1 MKKTVPSNIEDI
13 IALAP
18 VQEGMLFHYL
28 KEPRSDVY
36 FEQLSLSV
44 PVEIDREHFVKAWD
58 FVIAR
63 NDMLRTCFR
72 WEKLEKPVQVVL
84 KEHKVDVR
92 YYDLSMGE
100 PGVDIRRKVEK
111 IKIEDRDEAFDLRDV
126 PFRLAL
132 CKTGKD
138 EYELILSNHHILF
151 DGWSTGILLREF
163 LSAYT
168 DLKQKKRPVQR
179 PKTKYKEFVRF
190 IRDRGRSIEEEKFWK
205 ESLHGWDGDTSRE
218 FSLKLG
224 RDGKTGRQ
232 SKEADIVQTRLDK
245 ITKDRMEGFVKNSRG
260 TLAAL
265 FCAAYGILLR
275 KYNSADDVIFGTT
288 VSVRESRISGMEEMV
303 GLFINTLPLRM
314 VFRPGEVTADFLS
327 RMNHALQA
335 REEFKTSAPV
345 DIKGYGGLTADE
357 ELFDTIVVIEN
368 YPLDSFLKHTEGA
381 FSFDSYTMVEKT
393 HYDLTLIIS
402 PVDDIVFKFYFRE
415 DLFDRLAIKRLA
427 GHYISVIKSII
438 ADPGGILANMELLSA
453 AEKRRILYDFNN
465 TEASYPTGREIHQ
478 LFEDRAEKS
487 PDHTALVGAAEYR
500 PARYGEALPE
510 KVSLTYRKLDE
521 EAGRLAEIL
530 SARGIKAG
538 AIAALRLERS
548 VEMVT
553 AIFAILK
560 AGGAYLPMDPAFPA
574 NRISYLLAD
583 SAARVLITGGGR
595 VEDVETLKS
604 LAVDTVFIEP
614 TPPFGHPSKEGNSQG
629 RDLVYQ
635 IRRTVETQNFAS
647 QDSGRGAY
655 VIYTSGS
662 TGNPKGVL
670 VEHSAVVNLLYGL
683 DRCYPFRASDIYLM
697 KTSYLFDVSA
707 AELFGWFIGGGR
719 LALLEK
725 GEEKDPGR
733 IINAIGHYRVTHINF
748 VPSQFNVFVDE
759 VMTGNIKRISALRYI
774 FLAGEALMPE
784 FVEKFGRLRTGIQV
798 ENIYGP
804 TEGTVYASRYA
815 LSGWQGRGS
824 VPIGKPLPNI
834 KLYILD
840 KDDRFQPVG
849 VPGELCISGYGLARG
864 YLNRPELTNEKFAAS
879 SLSTF
884 NFQLIYHTGDLACWQ
899 PDGNIEFLGRIDRQ
913 VKIRG
918 FCIELGE
925 IENLLLR
932 HESVKEAVV
941 TAQPDKTGDHYLCAY
956 IVSHQPGFTDTASL
970 RDYLSE
976 RVPGY
981 MVPAFFLFLKQVPLT
996 PTGKIDR
1003 RSLPQPAIIPGK
1015 EYAAPRND
1023 IEKQLVTIW
1032 SEVLGVERHRIG
1044 IDDPFFELGGHSLK
1058 AIGLTGKIHK
1068 KFDTRVDLV
1077 ELLKIPTIRG
1087 LAALVNRSAG
1097 QTFGEIKAVEE
1108 KEYYALSSTQKSQ
1121 FLLHQLDND
1130 NTTYHVNGVFLSAG
1144 RINRDRLQDFFIKL
1158 INRHESLRTSFLRI
1172 HGEPVQKI
1180 NKPGE
1185 IEFKIEYFDTG
1196 SRVGARCAVPG
1207 EIADLRHIT
1216 DLIQA
1221 FIKPF
1226 DLALA
1231 PLFRV
1236 GLVKIDDETN
1246 LLIVD
1251 MHHIISDGAS
1261 VEILAREFS
1270 LLYAG
1275 QELPY
1280 LGLRCRD
1287 YSEWQNSGV
1296 LHEIMKQ
1303 QEPFW
1308 LAELAGET
1316 PALHLP
1322 YDYPKPAVRC
1332 FTGGRFTFAIKKENV
1347 RVLKA
1352 RAADAS
1358 TTLFTVLLAVYN
1370 VFLSKICGQEDMV
1383 VGTITEGRGRPGL
1396 ESIIG
1401 MFVNALPL
1409 RNFPAG
1415 EICFNRFLGEV
1426 KQRALAALSHRDYPY
1441 EDLVEKTGVTLST
1454 VFALL
1459 DLRFAEIEIPGLRL
1473 APYDYFTGTA
1483 KYDLLLLAAE
1493 GKEDLNFIFEY
1504 STACFRAETV
1514 RRFSGYFARVV
1525 SAVAEH
1531 PQVKLSE
1538 IEILSGEEKQQ
1549 ILCEFNETGRGYP
1562 TDKTICRLFADQ
1574 VRLTSDGIALVDT
1587 GRENLEGT
1595 LFLSYR
1601 QLAEESGR
1609 LASFLVR
1616 RGVKANGLIGILV
1629 ERGRFMLTGI
1639 LGILIS
1645 GCGYV
1650 PLNPKAHLSRN
1661 RYILKECGVKI
1672 LLTTGSLKEEVEKL
1686 ASSGVETVFI
1696 DEMDCR
1702 VGAQDSVP
1710 EPTPPFGHPSEEEN
1724 SCGAGGI
1731 AYVIFT
1737 SGSTGRPK
1745 GIAVSHANFCPLLFW
1760 GYEELGISPGERT
1773 IQNLSYYFDW
1783 SVWEIFIT
1791 LTTGAALYLVLD
1803 DVLLEPGRCIDF
1815 INLHG
1820 ITILHITPT
1829 RYQYIV
1835 GGDRTLETLKYLC
1848 IGAEKLSFDLLERSI
1863 TSVNEDCRVFNMYGP
1878 TEATIMSAVLEI
1890 KKHGYARY
1898 RDLGSVPIGRPIA
1911 NFQLL
1916 ILDKNLHLCPLN
1928 VPGELGIAGSGLARG
1943 YLNRLELTAEKFA
1956 ANSLSTFNFQLIYK
1970 TGDLTRWLPDGE
1982 IEFLGRIDQQVK
1994 LRGFRIEL
2002 GEIEKH
2008 LLAHPGVKEAV
2019 VRIRED
2025 DKYSKDKY
2033 LCAYLIAGRKIDPA
2047 ELREFLSADL
2057 PSYMIPSYFV
2067 ALDRMPLTPNGK
2079 IDHKALPEP
2088 DRAAMNDEYSAP
2100 RDEVEKK
2107 LAALWSGVLGIE
2119 TDKIGIHSDFFEC
2132 GGHSLKAADL
2142 TTGLHKE
2149 FAVRL
2154 PLVEVFKNPTIKEL
2168 AKVVKKLSVKT
2179 FASIEAVE
2187 KKEYYRLSPVQKR
2200 MYVIRL
2206 LQKESTAY
2214 NISNVVIISGEIDSE
2229 ILGKTFRQLIGRHE
2243 SFRTSFFTV
2252 GDSSVQRI
2260 HNPAEIEFKIEYFE
2274 IDRGEPCVVPSLCSP
2289 ETIALSIDRFIRPFD
2304 LKKAPLL
2311 RAGLV
2316 KIEKNRHLLMVDM
2329 HHIISDGLSHEILA
2343 ADFAALYIG
2352 KELPPLRIQY
2362 RDFCEGQGRLTRSGE
2377 MAKQE
2382 HFWLDMFPDEHIPVL
2397 DIPVD
2402 FPRPAVRDIGAGD
2415 YIKIELGKP
2424 LCNKCYKV
2432 AEETG
2437 ATLFMVT
2444 LAAYNILLSIYTN
2457 REDIVVGTLL
2467 TGRSHPDLKNIIGM
2481 FVNTLPLRN
2490 FPVRKK
2496 TFRQFL
2502 AEVKENL
2509 LAVYENQD
2517 YSFDDL
2523 IVKLRLQG
2531 DSSRNPLFDT
2541 LFTMNTLTVGLYDG
2555 PTAFRLEPYEYKAK
2569 FAKFDLYFLVTESKG
2584 TISLLLRYST
2594 QLFKPAAVRKMASYF
2609 NEILDQV
2616 TDDPGIRLKD
2626 ITLSHNLLSVKS
2638 TVHKEDGGDFKFE

>member
-1 MKKTVPSNIEDI
+1 
-13 IALAP
+13 
-18 VQEGMLFHYL
+18 
-28 KEPRSDVY
+28 
-36 FEQLSLSV
+36 
-44 PVEIDREHFVKAWD
+44 
-58 FVIAR
+58 
-63 NDMLRTCFR
+63 
-72 WEKLEKPVQVVL
+72 
-84 KEHKVDVR
+84 
-92 YYDLSMGE
+92 
-100 PGVDIRRKVEK
+100 
-111 IKIEDRDEAFDLRDV
+111 
-126 PFRLAL
+126 
-132 CKTGKD
+132 
-138 EYELILSNHHILF
+138 
-151 DGWSTGILLREF
+151 
-163 LSAYT
+163 
-168 DLKQKKRPVQR
+168 
-179 PKTKYKEFVRF
+179 
-190 IRDRGRSIEEEKFWK
+190 
-205 ESLHGWDGDTSRE
+205 
-218 FSLKLG
+218 
-224 RDGKTGRQ
+224 
-232 SKEADIVQTRLDK
+232 
-245 ITKDRMEGFVKNSRG
+245 
-260 TLAAL
+260 
-265 FCAAYGILLR
+265 
-275 KYNSADDVIFGTT
+275 
-288 VSVRESRISGMEEMV
+288 
-303 GLFINTLPLRM
+303 
-314 VFRPGEVTADFLS
+314 
-327 RMNHALQA
+327 
-335 REEFKTSAPV
+335 
-345 DIKGYGGLTADE
+345 
-357 ELFDTIVVIEN
+357 
-368 YPLDSFLKHTEGA
+368 
-381 FSFDSYTMVEKT
+381 
-393 HYDLTLIIS
+393 
-402 PVDDIVFKFYFRE
+402 
-415 DLFDRLAIKRLA
+415 
-427 GHYISVIKSII
+427 
-438 ADPGGILANMELLSA
+438 
-453 AEKRRILYDFNN
+453 
-465 TEASYPTGREIHQ
+465 
-478 LFEDRAEKS
+478 
-487 PDHTALVGAAEYR
+487 
-500 PARYGEALPE
+500 
-510 KVSLTYRKLDE
+510 
-521 EAGRLAEIL
+521 
-530 SARGIKAG
+530 
-538 AIAALRLERS
+538 
-548 VEMVT
+548 
-553 AIFAILK
+553 
-560 AGGAYLPMDPAFPA
+560 
-574 NRISYLLAD
+574 
-583 SAARVLITGGGR
+583 
-595 VEDVETLKS
+595 
-604 LAVDTVFIEP
+604 
-614 TPPFGHPSKEGNSQG
+614 
-629 RDLVYQ
+629 
-635 IRRTVETQNFAS
+635 
-647 QDSGRGAY
+647 
-655 VIYTSGS
+655 
-662 TGNPKGVL
+662 
-670 VEHSAVVNLLYGL
+670 
-683 DRCYPFRASDIYLM
+683 
-697 KTSYLFDVSA
+697 
-707 AELFGWFIGGGR
+707 
-719 LALLEK
+719 
-725 GEEKDPGR
+725 
-733 IINAIGHYRVTHINF
+733 
-748 VPSQFNVFVDE
+748 
-759 VMTGNIKRISALRYI
+759 
-774 FLAGEALMPE
+774 
-784 FVEKFGRLRTGIQV
+784 
-798 ENIYGP
+798 
-804 TEGTVYASRYA
+804 
-815 LSGWQGRGS
+815 
-824 VPIGKPLPNI
+824 
-834 KLYILD
+834 
-840 KDDRFQPVG
+840 
-849 VPGELCISGYGLARG
+849 
-864 YLNRPELTNEKFAAS
+864 
-879 SLSTF
+879 
-884 NFQLIYHTGDLACWQ
+884 
-899 PDGNIEFLGRIDRQ
+899 
-913 VKIRG
+913 
-918 FCIELGE
+918 
-925 IENLLLR
+925 
-932 HESVKEAVV
+932 
-941 TAQPDKTGDHYLCAY
+941 
-956 IVSHQPGFTDTASL
+956 
-970 RDYLSE
+970 
-976 RVPGY
+976 
-981 MVPAFFLFLKQVPLT
+981 
-996 PTGKIDR
+996 
-1003 RSLPQPAIIPGK
+1003 
-1015 EYAAPRND
+1015 
-1023 IEKQLVTIW
+1023 
-1032 SEVLGVERHRIG
+1032 
-1044 IDDPFFELGGHSLK
+1044 
-1058 AIGLTGKIHK
+1058 
-1068 KFDTRVDLV
+1068 
-1077 ELLKIPTIRG
+1077 
-1087 LAALVNRSAG
+1087 
-1097 QTFGEIKAVEE
+1097 
-1108 KEYYALSSTQKSQ
+1108 
-1121 FLLHQLDND
+1121 
-1130 NTTYHVNGVFLSAG
+1130 
-1144 RINRDRLQDFFIKL
+1144 
-1158 INRHESLRTSFLRI
+1158 
-1172 HGEPVQKI
+1172 VQKI

-1196 SRVGARCAVPG
+1196 SRVGARCTVPG

-1275 QELPY
+1275 KELPY

-1287 YSEWQNSGV
+1287 YSEWWNSGV

-1441 EDLVEKTGVTLST
+1441 EDLVEKTGVTFST

-1531 PQVKLSE
+1531 QQVKLSE

-1574 VRLTSDGIALVDT
+1574 VRLTPDGIALVDT

-1650 PLNPKAHLSRN
+1650 PLNPKAPLSRN

-1710 EPTPPFGHPSEEEN
+1710 EPTPPFGHLHASPRKGN
-1724 SCGAGGI
+1724 SYGAAGI

-1791 LTTGAALYLVLD
+1791 LTTGATLYLVPD

-1835 GGDRTLETLKYLC
+1835 GRGGKPETLKYLC
-1848 IGAEKLSFDLLERSI
+1848 LGAEKLSFDLLERSI

-1890 KKHGYARY
+1890 KRHDYARY

-1943 YLNRLELTAEKFA
+1943 YLNRPELTNKNFIVFASGGQLFEKSWTKTFVNNKSFLGEFSTNYGGKLGQTHCVLNIPKGAILQKSPMVAEGNK
-1956 ANSLSTFNFQLIYK
+1956 IYK

-2025 DKYSKDKY
+2025 DKFGKDKY

-2047 ELREFLSADL
+2047 ELREFLSAAL

-2067 ALDRMPLTPNGK
+2067 TLDRMPLTPNGK

-2088 DRAAMNDEYSAP
+2088 DRAAVNDEYSAP
-2100 RDEVEKK
+2100 RDEVEKR
-2107 LAALWSGVLGIE
+2107 LAALWTEALGVE
-2119 TDKIGIHSDFFEC
+2119 KDKIDINSDFFEY

-2142 TTGLHKE
+2142 TYGLHKE
-2149 FAVRL
+2149 FGVRL

-2168 AKVVKKLSVKT
+2168 AKVIKRISGKT

-2187 KKEYYRLSPVQKR
+2187 KKEYYLLSSVQKR

-2229 ILGKTFRQLIGRHE
+2229 ILEKTFRQLIGRHE

-2252 GDSSVQRI
+2252 GDSPVQRI
-2260 HNPAEIEFKIEYFE
+2260 YSPAEIEFKIEYFE
-2274 IDRGEPCVVPSLCSP
+2274 IGRGEPCVRPSLCSP
-2289 ETIALSIDRFIRPFD
+2289 ETIALIIDRFIRPFD
-2304 LKKAPLL
+2304 PAKAPLL

-2362 RDFCEGQGRLTRSGE
+2362 RDFSEGQGRLTRPGE

-2382 HFWLDMFPDEHIPVL
+2382 RFWLDMFPDEHVPVL

-2402 FPRPAVRDIGAGD
+2402 FPRPAVRDTGAGD
-2415 YIKIELGKP
+2415 YIKIELEKT
-2424 LCNKCYKV
+2424 LCNKCYKIV
-2432 AEETG
+2432 EETG

-2481 FVNTLPLRN
+2481 FVTTLPLRN
-2490 FPVRKK
+2490 FPGRNK

-2555 PTAFRLEPYEYKAK
+2555 PTAFRLEPYEYEAK

-2626 ITLSHNLLSVKS
+2626 ITLSHDLLSVKS
-2638 TVHKEDGGDFKFE
+2638 TVQIEDGEDFKFD